1 MCFILGRWGM
11 NQSKNMAENKK
22 QVTDLIQD
30 ILDELSS
37 MRTHLPNGELKII
50 QMSIEELKQSQ
61 ADMKKDLSDLKKKLL
76 DPDDGVI
83 VKVNENTKFREA
95 QEEEEKEFKEMLL
108 EHSELVKWKGTVTK
122 TLWIIFSALV
132 GILTK
137 MFFLDK

>member
-1 MCFILGRWGM
+1 
-11 NQSKNMAENKK
+11 MAENKK
-22 QVTDLIQD
+22 QVTDLMKD

-37 MRTHLPNGELKII
+37 MRSQLPNGELKII
-50 QMSIEELKQSQ
+50 QLNIEELKQSQ

-83 VKVNENTKFREA
+83 VKVNENTKYREN
-95 QEEEEKEFKEMLL
+95 QEQDEREYKELIL
-108 EHSELVKWKGTVTK
+108 EHTELVKWKGTVTK

-132 GILTK
+132 GILAK

>member
-1 MCFILGRWGM
+1 M
-11 NQSKNMAENKK
+11 NQSKSMADNKK
-22 QVTDLIQD
+22 QVTDLMQD
-30 ILDELSS
+30 ILDELST
-37 MRTHLPNGELKII
+37 MRTKLPNGELKII
-50 QMSIEELKQSQ
+50 QMNIEELKQSQ

-83 VKVNENTKFREA
+83 VKVNENTKYRES
-95 QEEEEKEFKEMLL
+95 QEEDEKDFKEMLM

-137 MFFLDK
+137 MFLLDK

>member
-1 MCFILGRWGM
+1 
-11 NQSKNMAENKK
+11 MADNKK

-83 VKVNENTKFREA
+83 VKVNENTKFRES

-137 MFFLDK
+137 MFLLDK

>member
-1 MCFILGRWGM
+1 
-11 NQSKNMAENKK
+11 MAENKK
-22 QVTDLIQD
+22 QVTDLMKD

-37 MRTHLPNGELKII
+37 MKSKLPNGELKII
-50 QMSIEELKQSQ
+50 QMSIDELRQSQ

-83 VKVNENTKFREA
+83 IKVNENTKFREN
-95 QEEEEKEFKEMLL
+95 QEQDEKEYKELIL
-108 EHSELVKWKGTVTK
+108 EHTELVKWKGTVTK

-132 GILTK
+132 GILAK

>member
-1 MCFILGRWGM
+1 
-11 NQSKNMAENKK
+11 MADNKK
-22 QVTDLIQD
+22 QVTDLMQD
-30 ILDELSS
+30 ILDELST
-37 MRTHLPNGELKII
+37 MRSKLPNGELKII
-50 QMSIEELKQSQ
+50 QMNIEELKQSQ

-83 VKVNENTKFREA
+83 VKVNENTKYRES
-95 QEEEEKEFKEMLL
+95 QEEDEKDFKEMLM

-137 MFFLDK
+137 MFLIDK

>member
-1 MCFILGRWGM
+1 
-11 NQSKNMAENKK
+11 MAENKK
-22 QVTDLIQD
+22 QVTDLMKD

-37 MRTHLPNGELKII
+37 MKSKLPNGELKII
-50 QMSIEELKQSQ
+50 QMSIDELRQSQ

-83 VKVNENTKFREA
+83 IKVNENTKFREN
-95 QEEEEKEFKEMLL
+95 QEQDEKEYKELIL
-108 EHSELVKWKGTVTK
+108 EHTELVKWKGNVTK

-132 GILTK
+132 GILAK

>member
-1 MCFILGRWGM
+1 M
-11 NQSKNMAENKK
+11 NLIKGMAENRK
-22 QVTDLIQD
+22 QVTDLMQS

-37 MRTHLPNGELKII
+37 MKTKLPNGELKII
-50 QMSIEELKQSQ
+50 QMNIEELKQSQ

-83 VKVNENTKFREA
+83 IKVNENTKYRESQEEDEKAFRE
-95 QEEEEKEFKEMLL
+95 MLM

-122 TLWIIFSALV
+122 IIWIIFSALV

>member
-1 MCFILGRWGM
+1 
-11 NQSKNMAENKK
+11 MADNKK
-22 QVTDLIQD
+22 QVTDLMQD
-30 ILDELSS
+30 ILDELST
-37 MRTHLPNGELKII
+37 MRTKLPNGELKII
-50 QMSIEELKQSQ
+50 QMNIEELKQSQ

-83 VKVNENTKFREA
+83 VKVNENTKYRES
-95 QEEEEKEFKEMLL
+95 QEEDEKDFKEMLM

-137 MFFLDK
+137 MFLLDK

>member
-1 MCFILGRWGM
+1 
-11 NQSKNMAENKK
+11 MADNKK

>member
-1 MCFILGRWGM
+1 M